1 MPSKHLLDPELAPL
15 IALASD
21 PSTAVGRQSPMMEA
35 LLARPQPVSDAVETR
50 QVMVSGMGGAPDVR
64 ALLYLPRRS
73 KALRGAVLHIHG
85 GGYISGAPEMAAASN
100 LAFAEALGVVVLS
113 VDYRLAPA
121 TKYPGAVEDC
131 HAALGWLHQH
141 SGDLAIDPQRVAV
154 SGESAGGG
162 LAAALALMARDRGS
176 YPIAFQHL
184 IYPMIDDRT
193 AVDQDLSPFA
203 GQFVWTQASNLLGWT
218 ALLDCPPGSDQ
229 VPCYA
234 AAARADDLTGLPPT
248 FIACGALDLFVDESI
263 DFARR
268 LIRSGVPTELHVYPG
283 APHGFQFVQKSRV
296 TQQAARDSFLALCK
310 ALSSH
315 GAVQREGE

>member
-1 MPSKHLLDPELAPL
+1 MLDPELAPL

-21 PSTAVGRQSPMMEA
+21 PPTESGRQSPMMAA
-35 LLARPQPVSDAVETR
+35 LLAGPQPVSEAVETR
-50 QVMVSGMGGAPDVR
+50 QVMISGFGAAPDVR
-64 ALLYLPRRS
+64 ALLYLPRHS
-73 KALRGAVLHIHG
+73 EALRGAVLHIHG

-100 LAFAEALGVVVLS
+100 LAIAEALGVVVLS
-113 VDYRLAPA
+113 VDYRLAPT
-121 TKYPGAVEDC
+121 TKYPGAVDDC
-131 HAALGWLHQH
+131 HAALGWLHRH
-141 SGDLAIDPQRVAV
+141 SGELTVDPQRIAV

-162 LAAALALMARDRGS
+162 LTAALALMARDQRS

-193 AVDQDLSPFA
+193 AIDPDISPFV

-229 VPCYA
+229 VSHYA
-234 AAARADDLTGLPPT
+234 AAARADDLSGLPPT
-248 FIACGALDLFVDESI
+248 FIACGALDLFVDENI

-283 APHGFQFVQKSRV
+283 APHGFQFVKNSGVAQL
-296 TQQAARDSFLALCK
+296 AARDSLLALGK
-310 ALSSH
+310 AL
-315 GAVQREGE
+315 AVRAT